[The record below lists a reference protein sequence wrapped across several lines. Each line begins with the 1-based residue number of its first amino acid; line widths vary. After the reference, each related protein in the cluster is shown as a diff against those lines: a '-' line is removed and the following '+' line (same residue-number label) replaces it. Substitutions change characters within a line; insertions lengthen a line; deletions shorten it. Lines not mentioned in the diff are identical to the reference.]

1 MLAYMRRVFPENVI
15 ITFVLGGF
23 VADIFKSYLDLRI
36 SFRNQLNNFTSES
49 RLLAYAFF
57 ISVVLFLERL
67 PGRVTNYDIQSNKD
81 ILFDYVGMDL
91 FTSIFFGP
99 IFLYFLSALTHL
111 FALLFKGSASF
122 FEARLAFFWSIIV
135 ASPLL
140 LTAGLLHGLFPDG
153 FLFKFVECA
162 AVIAYAWIFSVIFC
176 AAERFFSHLP
186 AFISLLSGY
195 LLLSYLVV

>member
-1 MLAYMRRVFPENVI
+1 MAYMRRVFPKSVI
-15 ITFVLGGF
+15 ITFFLSGF
-23 VADIFKSYLDLRI
+23 IADIFKAYLDLRI

-67 PGRVTNYDIQSNKD
+67 PGKVTNSDIQSNKG

-91 FTSIFFGP
+91 FTSLFFGP
-99 IFLYFLSALTHL
+99 IFLYFLSTVAHL
-111 FALLFKGSASF
+111 FAALFKGKASF

-140 LTAGLLHGLFPDG
+140 LVAGLLQGLFPDG
-153 FLFKFVECA
+153 VLFKFFECA
-162 AVIAYAWIFSVIFC
+162 SVVSYAWIFSVIFC
-176 AAERFFSHLP
+176 DAERFFSHLP
-186 AFISLLSGY
+186 VFIMLLSGY